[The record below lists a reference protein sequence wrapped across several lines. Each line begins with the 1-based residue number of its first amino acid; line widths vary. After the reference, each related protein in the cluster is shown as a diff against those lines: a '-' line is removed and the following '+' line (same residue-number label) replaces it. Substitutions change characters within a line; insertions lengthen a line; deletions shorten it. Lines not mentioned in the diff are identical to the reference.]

1 MTKNLR
7 MISALLLLA
16 FAATANA
23 NWDGSIAS
31 TAPATRDIYSVV
43 EGSSSSMSSSSWDE
57 GIWWSSSSMSSSSV
71 ASYSSGYYRNYYV
84 ITTPEE
90 LAWFAAQ
97 VNAGNTAYN
106 AVLDN
111 DIVLYEDSITD
122 ANKAGVTRWS
132 AIGKTKA
139 TAFKGIFD
147 GNGHTVRGMYV
158 NDTSSS
164 SALDTI
170 ARGFFGYVDSLGM
183 VKNLKLKNA
192 YVYAYHAF
200 VGAAAG
206 GAAGQNA
213 GTIKNVSVDGYV
225 GSLARGKYASSYGY
239 SFAGAVAGINR
250 GTIDSSLSAATV
262 FGNAEPSDASEFYV
276 GGIAGSSSG
285 TITNCTNSGK
295 VTAVSYFYTR
305 FSYAGGIAGSS
316 SGTITNCRNSGKVSC
331 SYAGGIAGSSSG
343 TITNCTNSGAVF
355 GIAGGIAGSSSG
367 TITNCTNSGK

>member
-71 ASYSSGYYRNYYV
+71 ASYSSGYYRNYYE

-170 ARGFFGYVDSLGM
+170 ARGFFGYIDSLGT

-192 YVYAYHAF
+192 YVYAYHAQYASAGYN

-206 GAAGQNA
+206 GVAGQNA

-225 GSLARGKYASSYGY
+225 GSLARGRYRSSDYTCFYGY

-250 GTIDSSLSAATV
+250 GTIDSSLS
-262 FGNAEPSDASEFYV
+262 
-276 GGIAGSSSG
+276 
-285 TITNCTNSGK
+285 
-295 VTAVSYFYTR
+295 
-305 FSYAGGIAGSS
+305 
-316 SGTITNCRNSGKVSC
+316 
-331 SYAGGIAGSSSG
+331 
-343 TITNCTNSGAVF
+343 
-355 GIAGGIAGSSSG
+355 
-367 TITNCTNSGK
+367 